1 MLKSW
6 SIENFKPIVNSGEL
20 KLAPV
25 TILAGRNSSGKSSL
39 LQSILMIA
47 QTLSNQ
53 VPDRALL
60 PNERIVQLG
69 TFEDILNEITHSR
82 TLVVSFELEMEK
94 EELKPQ
100 LRRRS
105 LSWQNAKSAK
115 VAVKFS
121 SASGDSI
128 SSSAIEASKVV
139 VEGVSI
145 EINSD
150 KPTILLFGN
159 SQMDTQ
165 RLIFDIR
172 KVTDAELQQFLKT
185 IASEYLRLIPYGG
198 EHPNYLGKFEM
209 SNEAARNK
217 IFEQDLNGAARNK
230 AFEQYLVALSHFLP
244 TRLVRKFKIEVHRKR
259 YLEHIINRLFEYP
272 NSSVFSSIVHSDQFP
287 DLIDLEA
294 PISEDL
300 KKAVNELCKSKNIPG
315 VSSTP
320 TLRELAHWY
329 KSLKV
334 EGRGG
339 KKTAIREKLQEII
352 VQNTLKTD
360 AEKYKFP
367 EGLEAIAND
376 LYTDNLEYTVEQVTR
391 FFTSKVR
398 YLGPLRADPQVSQK
412 FAPSSEIDDIGAKG
426 EYAAAVYDA
435 NQIALI
441 EWYNPNTNQIERGT
455 LKEALN
461 NWAQYIDVANEV
473 RTEMAGLSGVT
484 WKVVLKEG
492 RKARSLSEVGVGV
505 SQVLPILVMGL
516 LAPANTLLIIEQPE
530 LHLHANVQAR
540 LGDFFV
546 GLSKCK
552 KQCMIETHSE
562 NLVSQLRYHI
572 VQSGGQD
579 KSDCMIYFV
588 DQDEKGAAKF
598 ERIEISARGNILN
611 WPSGFFDESM
621 HQEDKITAASI
632 RRRAKL
638 ATND

>member
-69 TFEDILNEITHSR
+69 TFEDILSEFSDSHALTIHF
-82 TLVVSFELEMEK
+82 TLDIEGEK
-94 EELKPQ
+94 RVPIVGQ
-100 LRRRS
+100 GPIS
-105 LSWQNAKSAK
+105 TSVIVTSVK
-115 VAVKFS
+115 VLTEFKGV
-121 SASGDSI
+121 GDNSN
-128 SSSAIEASKVV
+128 SSAIEASNLT
-139 VEGVSI
+139 VERILMEFECQFESAFEGLEAGLRKLTLIVSKSTNN
-145 EINSD
+145 EFNS
-150 KPTILLFGN
+150 LLQDISG
-159 SQMDTQ
+159 SDQ
-165 RLIFDIR
+165 RI
-172 KVTDAELQQFLKT
+172 
-185 IASEYLRLIPYGG
+185 IPYFSKDFTYFGDFIT
-198 EHPNYLGKFEM
+198 E
-209 SNEAARNK
+209 
-217 IFEQDLNGAARNK
+217 GA
-230 AFEQYLVALSHFLP
+230 ETEGSYLVELSHFLP
-244 TRLVRKFKIEVHRKR
+244 L
-259 YLEHIINRLFEYP
+259 RLFRRYDREERLR
-272 NSSVFSSIVHSDQFP
+272 SIVNRGVTVLFTGVYSHPDFHEVAEGLSDALRMNDIFTNDFKRSIH
-287 DLIDLEA
+287 DLCEA
-294 PISEDL
+294 NNISKPFSGQSLPQLVD
-300 KKAVNELCKSKNIPG
+300 
-315 VSSTP
+315 
-320 TLRELAHWY
+320 WFW
-329 KSLKV
+329 SLKEPEEIKKDV
-334 EGRGG
+334 G
-339 KKTAIREKLQEII
+339 KKLKELII
-352 VQNTLKTD
+352 QKIIDIPLKIQLPKGTV
-360 AEKYKFP
+360 
-367 EGLEAIAND
+367 GLEVVANNSDVAI
-376 LYTDNLEYTVEQVTR
+376 LEQAVTEINR
-391 FFTSKVR
+391 FFTSKIR
-398 YLGPLRADPQVSQK
+398 YLGPLRADPQASQK
-412 FAPSSEIDDIGAKG
+412 FAPSSELDDVGQKG
-426 EYAAAVYDA
+426 EYSAAVYDA
-435 NQIALI
+435 NQEARI
-441 EWYNPNTNQIERGT
+441 EWFNPFSKQIERST
-455 LKEALN
+455 LKVALD
-461 NWAQYIDVANEV
+461 NWARYLDVANQIGIE
-473 RTEMAGLSGVT
+473 TAGQSGFS
-484 WKVVLKEG
+484 WQVVHKEG
-492 RKARSLSEVGVGV
+492 QKALPLSAVGVGV

-530 LHLHANVQAR
+530 LHLHASVQAR

-552 KQCMIETHSE
+552 KQCLIETHSE